1 MIGGHD
7 GYTWTTLYD
16 KVAFDVISCS
26 FSTRRLSPTI
36 YCTLVGS
43 YKLLTNVFIV
53 YTFSHSNRLS
63 QCNLAVALVPPSKLL
78 APVMAYCTSCGTCKL
93 PYCSQS
99 NRMSSRR
106 WESTVLSPVRRE
118 GCASSC
124 GQTLVGTLKVSLVQK
139 YHCIHF
145 FFFAPK
151 TFGILYRTEAAK

>member
-93 PYCSQS
+93 PYRSQS
-99 NRMSSRR
+99 NRMKEVGEYGLIRSPERR
-106 WESTVLSPVRRE
+106 VCIVLWPNTCRYSE
-118 GCASSC
+118 GFLGSE
-124 GQTLVGTLKVSLVQK
+124 VSL
-139 YHCIHF
+139 HPF